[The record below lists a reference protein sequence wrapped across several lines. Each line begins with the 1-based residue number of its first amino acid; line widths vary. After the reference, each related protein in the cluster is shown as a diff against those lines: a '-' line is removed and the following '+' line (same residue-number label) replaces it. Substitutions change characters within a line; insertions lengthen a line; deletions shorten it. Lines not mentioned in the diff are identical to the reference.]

1 MRKIATVLLALV
13 LGLSLATA
21 VRAYDPPAPPPGSG
35 INDTVHDL
43 GTTHNGMTYIA
54 IPEDMGSSS
63 YAAQPHLHLLPRPP
77 QHLSPESRQPR
88 RPGRH
93 RTAGT
98 GRLRLPAAVEP

>member
-35 INDTVHDL
+35 INGTVHDL
-43 GTTHNGMTYIA
+43 GTAHNQMSYVA

-63 YAAQPHLHLLPRPP
+63 SPLIRASRSWRRAATCRR
-77 QHLSPESRQPR
+77 SSR
-88 RPGRH
+88 
-93 RTAGT
+93 
-98 GRLRLPAAVEP
+98 L